1 VKLRIIHLDDDL
13 VAIDKPIAMPTHAP
27 QPDPAGSDVV
37 SVLSR
42 QLGVDYLGV
51 HQRLDADTSGV
62 MLFARRRE
70 ANAGLAAAFASRD
83 VRKHYAALVHG
94 APSPSSGTID
104 LPIAPADGG
113 LRAVAEPGDPM
124 AQRAVTRYATR
135 WTSPD
140 GLVSLVDLHPETGRT
155 HQLRV
160 HLRAIG
166 TPIVGDPLY
175 DPGRPFPRLMLHACA
190 LELTHPTSGE
200 PLRLVAELPQ
210 GFDRDSWVTSRGFPD
225 EQLALRLA
233 IDRRAPLL
241 ADRATTACRL
251 VNADADAMPGV
262 VVDRIGSVYRID
274 VGGEDPGDGPR
285 GEALRERISALVAKL
300 TPGLTPELEPGLTRE
315 LTPDV
320 TPEPSSELTSE
331 LTPRLTDIAT
341 HDGSDGDSHA
351 IVIDAIPFVTRT
363 ISGRTL
369 PALQY
374 RETTSRVR
382 EWCRGRRVLAC
393 GVTAAGLS
401 HGAHAGAADLFVVER
416 ARPLLQWLGD
426 AVGEDGRV
434 GMVAGEL
441 HEQLD
446 RLARNGRQFEVVLI
460 DLRAVLSRAPRG
472 ARTLE
477 RAIGAALAL
486 VERGGLAVLCLDDR
500 RVTRRAY
507 RRAVSEAARSVSV
520 TIEIAGLYGAS
531 PIDFPVVAGAESA
544 LKVMAV
550 RVD

>member
-1 VKLRIIHLDDDL
+1 MKLRIIHLDDDL
-13 VAIDKPIAMPTHAP
+13 VAIDKPIALPTHAP
-27 QPDPAGSDVV
+27 QPDPAGADVV

-83 VRKHYAALVHG
+83 VHKHYLALVHG
-94 APSPSSGTID
+94 APSPSSGSID

-113 LRAVAEPGDPM
+113 LRAIAEPGDPM

-190 LELTHPTSGE
+190 LDLTHPTSGE

-210 GFDRDSWVTSRGFPD
+210 GFDRDSWVTARGFAD
-225 EQLALRLA
+225 ERLALRLA

-241 ADRATTACRL
+241 ADPATTACRL
-251 VNADADAMPGV
+251 VNGVADAMPGV

-274 VGGEDPGDGPR
+274 VGGEGPGDGPR
-285 GEALRERISALVAKL
+285 GEALRELISALVAKL
-300 TPGLTPELEPGLTRE
+300 TSG
-315 LTPDV
+315 
-320 TPEPSSELTSE
+320 
-331 LTPRLTDIAT
+331 LTDIAT

-351 IVIDAIPFVTRT
+351 IVIDAIPFVTCT

-393 GVTAAGLS
+393 GVTGAGLC

-416 ARPLLQWLGD
+416 ARPLLKWLGD
-426 AVGEDGRV
+426 AVGQNARV

-472 ARTLE
+472 TRTLE
-477 RAIGAALAL
+477 RAISAALAL

-507 RRAVSEAARSVSV
+507 RRIVSEAARSVSATV
-520 TIEIAGLYGAS
+520 EIAGLYGAS
-531 PIDFPVVAGAESA
+531 PIDFPVVAEYESA